1 MTKIALISDTHS
13 YFEED
18 VNKYLREC
26 DYILHAGDIG
36 DVTIYDKYSKLG
48 KLKAVH
54 GNIDNHEVRIEC
66 PEYLFFKIED
76 ISILMIHI
84 GGYPGRYTPKA
95 SALIRKYKPD
105 LFISGHSHILKII
118 PDRKNDLLHMN
129 PGACGKKGFHAVR
142 TLILFDIE
150 DDKMKNARV
159 VELSRR

>member
-13 YFEED
+13 YFGED

-36 DVTIYDKYSKLG
+36 DIDTYDKYYRLG
-48 KLKAVH
+48 EFKSVY
-54 GNIDNHEVRIEC
+54 GNIDNHEVRLEC

-76 ISILMIHI
+76 VSILMIHI

-95 SALIRKYKPD
+95 LELIRKYNPD
-105 LFISGHSHILKII
+105 LFVSGHSHILKII
-118 PDRKNDLLHMN
+118 PDRKYDLLHMN
-129 PGACGKKGFHAVR
+129 PGACGKKGFHSLR

-150 DDKMKNARV
+150 GSEMKNARV
-159 VELSRR
+159 VELSQR

>member
-13 YFEED
+13 YFGED

-26 DYILHAGDIG
+26 DCILHAGDIG
-36 DVTIYDKYSKLG
+36 DVDTYDKYAGLG
-48 KLKAVH
+48 NFKSVY
-54 GNIDNHEVRIEC
+54 GNIDNNEVRLEC

-95 SALIRKYKPD
+95 LGLIQKYNPD
-105 LFISGHSHILKII
+105 LFVSGHSHILKII
-118 PDRKNDLLHMN
+118 PDKKNDLLHMN

-142 TLILFDIE
+142 TLILFDIDGSE
-150 DDKMKNARV
+150 IKNARV
-159 VELSRR
+159 VEFSNR